1 MTLIF
6 KPNKICLLYAIK
18 LFVQWITIPTWISYR
33 VNSDRSPPFVW
44 QIDRNIISTKPF
56 LELQATIPN
65 TNENKSD
72 FDYMSKFITNPPH
85 LLVIHLRIPPFLTG
99 KRQTRVIMAL
109 FQNFHALCSVSQMNY
124 RKSMKSK
131 LLNIF
136 QWLKI
141 LLFFLNPKF
150 LFQTATFFQISR
162 LFVFFKLW
170 MHVLSHINSLRFH
183 KLCLISWCLVSLYRI
198 LIGPMI

>member
-1 MTLIF
+1 MDNSAVT
-6 KPNKICLLYAIK
+6 AIYLWLSFLNHTRFVCSTRLSF
-18 LFVQWITIPTWISYR
+18 LFSGLPYLHEFHTAWILTG
-33 VNSDRSPPFVW
+33 PPHVFGILRFFVFGFGLE

-85 LLVIHLRIPPFLTG
+85 LLVIHLRIPPFSSG

-109 FQNFHALCSVSQMNY
+109 FQNFHAWCSVSQMNY

-131 LLNIF
+131 LFFNIF
-136 QWLKI
+136 RWL
-141 LLFFLNPKF
+141 
-150 LFQTATFFQISR
+150 QIS
-162 LFVFFKLW
+162 LF
-170 MHVLSHINSLRFH
+170 S
-183 KLCLISWCLVSLYRI
+183 
-198 LIGPMI
+198 